1 MKVIFVHNSY
11 QQRGGEDVVF
21 EQEVELLK
29 SHGHAVVVYRR
40 SNSEIQGRPLLHHI
54 VLAKRAIWA
63 SDTRD
68 EVERLIRRER
78 PDLVHVHNTFL
89 MISPSIYSACRDAG
103 VPVVQTLHNYRLLCP
118 GAYLMRNGNTCNQ
131 CVRGTLLHSVV
142 HGCYRDSRPAT
153 ATLAL
158 MLALHRT
165 RQTWTTMVDR
175 YIALSKFAVRQFVE
189 GGLPVHKIAVKPNF
203 VQPDPGIGSGPGE
216 YAVFIGRL
224 SPEKGADILLNAWKR
239 VRSSIPLLI
248 IGDGEIREKL
258 KAEFQ
263 GDSRVRFCG
272 QMQRAEVFGALKR
285 ARFLVVP
292 SRCYESFPVT
302 IAEAYACGI
311 PVIASAMGAMEE
323 LVANGRTG
331 LLFRAGDAEHLAE
344 QVEWA
349 WSHADDLEHMRHECR
364 REFELQYSAERNY
377 QLLMAIYNRV
387 LSGNGCRSPKKPSTS
402 ESVGEFVC

>member
-1 MKVIFVHNSY
+1 MKIIFIHNSY
-11 QQRGGEDVVF
+11 QQRGGEDVIF

-40 SNSEIQGRPLLHHI
+40 SNSEIHGYPRLRHL
-54 VLAKRAIWA
+54 VLVKRTIWA
-63 SDTRD
+63 SDTRE
-68 EVERLIRRER
+68 EVARLIRREE

-89 MISPSIYSACRDAG
+89 MISPSIYSACGDAG

-158 MLALHRT
+158 MLALHRA

-189 GGLPVHKIAVKPNF
+189 GGLPVHKMAVKPNF
-203 VQPDPGIGSGPGE
+203 VQPDPGIGSGSGE

-248 IGDGEIREKL
+248 IGDGDIRWANAARRSIRGIEACAL
-258 KAEFQ
+258 SCCPEPLLREFPRDDRR
-263 GDSRVRFCG
+263 GVRVRYTSNC
-272 QMQRAEVFGALKR
+272 FG
-285 ARFLVVP
+285 
-292 SRCYESFPVT
+292 
-302 IAEAYACGI
+302 
-311 PVIASAMGAMEE
+311 
-323 LVANGRTG
+323 NGRDGGIGGGWPYG
-331 LLFRAGDAEHLAE
+331 LS
-344 QVEWA
+344 VSCW
-349 WSHADDLEHMRHECR
+349 
-364 REFELQYSAERNY
+364 
-377 QLLMAIYNRV
+377 
-387 LSGNGCRSPKKPSTS
+387 GCRAL
-402 ESVGEFVC
+402 

>member
-40 SNSEIQGRPLLHHI
+40 SNSEIHGYPRLRHM

-68 EVERLIRRER
+68 ELARLIRREK
-78 PDLVHVHNTFL
+78 PDLVHAHNTFL
-89 MISPSIYSACRDAG
+89 MISPSMYSACSEAG

-118 GAYLMRNGNTCNQ
+118 GANLMRNGHTCNQ
-131 CVRGTLLHSVV
+131 CVGGTLLHSVV

-158 MLALHRT
+158 MLAVHRA
-165 RQTWTTMVDR
+165 RQTWTTMVDC
-175 YIALSKFAVRQFVE
+175 YIVLSEFAARKFVE
-189 GGLPVHKIAVKPNF
+189 GGLPAHKIAVKPNF
-203 VQPDPGIGSGPGE
+203 VQPDPGTGNDSGE
-216 YAVFIGRL
+216 YALFIGRL
-224 SPEKGADILLNAWKR
+224 SPEKGADILLSAWKH
-239 VRSSIPLLI
+239 VRGCVPLLI
-248 IGDGEIREKL
+248 IGDGPIREKL

-263 GDSRVRFCG
+263 CDLRVRFSG

-292 SRCYESFPVT
+292 SRCYEAFPMT
-302 IAEAYACGI
+302 IAEAYACGV

-323 LVANGRTG
+323 LVADGRTG

-349 WSHADDLEHMRHECR
+349 WSHPDNLNHMRNECR

-387 LSGNGCRSPKKPSTS
+387 LSGNGCHSSKKPSTS
-402 ESVGEFVC
+402 GSVGEFVC